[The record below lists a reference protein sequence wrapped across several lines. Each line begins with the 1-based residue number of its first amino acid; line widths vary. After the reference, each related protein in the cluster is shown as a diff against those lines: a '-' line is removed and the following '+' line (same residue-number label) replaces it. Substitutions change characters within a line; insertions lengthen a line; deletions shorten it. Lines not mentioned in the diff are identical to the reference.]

1 MFWQKKRV
9 FASKNT
15 TATCP
20 RSRCAK
26 TQTAAGY
33 VTDVETLNHSPPRPP
48 PPPPFL
54 SSNNEG
60 GEEEG
65 GDCRAADHQCR
76 DFTPLCALHY
86 SAWRRAAR
94 QNSSA
99 TWRCFPAGEQAHCI
113 SEPTGRL
120 QVLKWHERGSL
131 KERGR
136 ETEKG
141 GEGERERSQTS
152 FGSEFS
158 LRGMNSST
166 DINALKCTETQHDAC
181 LLWNDNQIYI
191 YFFVVVD
198 LVDSITTAVSWPV
211 SLWNN
216 IFMCWIYRF
225 FCLVVQHA
233 TPPPPPPL
241 HSI

>member
-166 DINALKCTETQHDAC
+166 DINALKMHRNSTWCMPIMKWQSDIH
-181 LLWNDNQIYI
+181 L
-191 YFFVVVD
+191 
-198 LVDSITTAVSWPV
+198 
-211 SLWNN
+211 
-216 IFMCWIYRF
+216 F
-225 FCLVVQHA
+225 FCCCWSGRFHYHSSILA
-233 TPPPPPPL
+233 SFPL
-241 HSI
+241 K